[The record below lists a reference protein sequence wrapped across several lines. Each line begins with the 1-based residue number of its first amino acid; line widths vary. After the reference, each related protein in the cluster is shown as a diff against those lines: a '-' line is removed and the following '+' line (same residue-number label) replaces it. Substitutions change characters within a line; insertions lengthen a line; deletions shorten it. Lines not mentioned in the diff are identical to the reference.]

1 MASVQIQENL
11 REHLAAIV
19 DGSDDAIVTKTLDSI
34 IKSWNPGAERL
45 FGYTAEEAIGQPI
58 HMLIP
63 DDLRHEE
70 DEFISRLRRGEH
82 IRHFETIRR
91 RKNGSFVPV
100 SLTVSPVRDSSGQI
114 VAASKIAR
122 DITLQKEA
130 AERQRA
136 ALAEMMHR
144 VRNCFA
150 VASGLVGLC
159 AREVNTATE
168 LAELL
173 RGRFVALASIQSLA
187 IPDPEGTMSNGT
199 TLWAMLGAVMK
210 PFVGQREPQFE
221 GEDIPICN
229 PAITPLTLVFYELCT
244 NALKYG
250 AFGQEN
256 GHLSVSVVRIDD
268 RLLIRWQE
276 TADLDTTNPDL
287 SGGFGTGMC
296 EGAIR
301 GSLDGSFR
309 RIVTA
314 SGVTALLDL
323 DLAKVTGDASRAPTG
338 AH

>member
-1 MASVQIQENL
+1 MQIQENL

-34 IKSWNPGAERL
+34 IKNWNPGAEML

-63 DDLRHEE
+63 DDLKYEE
-70 DEFISRLRRGEH
+70 NEFISRLRRGER
-82 IRHFETIRR
+82 IRHCETMRR
-91 RKNGSFVPV
+91 RKNGTLVPV
-100 SLTVSPVRDSSGQI
+100 SVTVSPVRNSAGQI
-114 VAASKIAR
+114 VAASNIAR

-159 AREVNTATE
+159 AREVNTAAE

-187 IPDPEGTMSNGT
+187 IPDPEGTMSDGT

-221 GEDIPICN
+221 GEDIPVCHA
-229 PAITPLTLVFYELCT
+229 AITPLALVFYELCT

-250 AFGQEN
+250 AFGQED
-256 GHLSVSVVRIDD
+256 GHLSVSAVRRDD

-276 TADLDTTNPDL
+276 AADFDTTNRDL

-323 DLAKVTGDASRAPTG
+323 DLAKVTSEAVK
-338 AH
+338 H